1 MIDDSLVPGLIDG
14 NGTIAVMRAH
24 MVFAFESFPTH
35 CGAGQSFP
43 ENAADFSSVDK
54 GDVSPSFLMY
64 RLVSELECSL
74 ASQPHSLTRRGSGRL
89 GTQSLSPRNVCYTP
103 LIWGG
108 VVP

>member
-1 MIDDSLVPGLIDG
+1 MEPETESSLVKDKQLL
-14 NGTIAVMRAH
+14 
-24 MVFAFESFPTH
+24 
-35 CGAGQSFP
+35 FP

-89 GTQSLSPRNVCYTP
+89 GTQS
-103 LIWGG
+103 
-108 VVP
+108 VPACLWLVSSYPCGQSSVDQ

>member
-14 NGTIAVMRAH
+14 NGTIAVVLCVRAH
-24 MVFAFESFPTH
+24 MVVFSDALWSRTE
-35 CGAGQSFP
+35 SFP

-103 LIWGG
+103 LIWGS